1 MPVSSTALPLRAEN
15 PPLANQAPTFTL
27 DDRHWCVRGL
37 EKQLSCERL
46 KVNLMVTR
54 RDLVHVDSLDLY
66 SSRMRQ
72 RFIREAAAEL
82 LVEEAT
88 IKKDLGHVLLQLE
101 ALQERLIQATFSK
114 HEPEVPVM
122 TEQARRA
129 ALELLEDPRPLSV
142 LIQSSSGAGK
152 TTLQDAVL
160 RCMPPE
166 HQVRL
171 SALTA
176 QSLYYM
182 GRDQLKHKILAVA
195 EEEGVGQTAYAL
207 KLLQS
212 EGRVSIACAGRDADT
227 GRQQTEFHQMEG
239 PVAMLLTTTAQRPD
253 EELANRCFMLRTNE
267 QPAQTAAIN
276 DRQRAAYGGQPV
288 GSAADAKAIETR
300 HQNAQRLLEPLGVV
314 IPCADRLTFRADRIA
329 SRRDNAKYLGLIAS
343 ITLLHQYQ
351 RKRTTRSVDGAK
363 QVCVV
368 ATLQDVAVA
377 NRLAGATLARSF
389 DALMPRTRRLLTLLS
404 EYVVERAA
412 AEAVS
417 RSDIRFTQRQLRT
430 AFEWNDRTLRRHL
443 GRLVELEYVAVYRS
457 VCGNGRTYQLLD
469 DATDGDA
476 AAASLGLIDPR
487 QLRNDRKSSPG

>member
-1 MPVSSTALPLRAEN
+1 MPVSDTALPLRAEN
-15 PPLANQAPTFTL
+15 HPLANQAPTFTF
-27 DDRHWCVRGL
+27 DDRRWRVRGL
-37 EKQLSCERL
+37 EKQLSCERM

-54 RDLVHVDSLDLY
+54 RDLVHVDLLDLY
-66 SSRMRQ
+66 TSRMRQ

-88 IKKDLGHVLLQLE
+88 IKKDLGQVLLQLE
-101 ALQERLIQATFSK
+101 TLQERLIQAAFSK
-114 HEPEVPVM
+114 HEPEVPVL

-129 ALELLEDPRPLSV
+129 ALELLEDPRLLERILSDLSACGLVGEEANTLVCYLACVSRLMPRPLSV

-182 GRDQLKHKILAVA
+182 GRDKLKHKILAVA
-195 EEEGVGQTAYAL
+195 EEEGVGQAAYAL

-227 GRQQTEFHQMEG
+227 GRQQTEFHQVEG
-239 PVAMLLTTTAQRPD
+239 PVAMLLTTTAPRPA

-276 DRQRAAYGGQPV
+276 DRQRAAYGGQAV
-288 GSAADAKAIETR
+288 GSAADGKLTVKAIETR

-314 IPCADRLTFRADRIA
+314 IPLADRLTFRADRIA

-389 DALMPRTRRLLTLLS
+389 DALMPQTRQLLTLLRN
-404 EYVVERAA
+404 YVVQRAA

-417 RSDIRFTQRQLRT
+417 RSDLRFTQRQLRT
-430 AFEWNDRTLRRHL
+430 AFE
-443 GRLVELEYVAVYRS
+443 
-457 VCGNGRTYQLLD
+457 
-469 DATDGDA
+469 
-476 AAASLGLIDPR
+476 
-487 QLRNDRKSSPG
+487 